1 MDTDS
6 EYNDDEEARSVS
18 WGAAGE
24 GEELAM
30 AGGWEGRWPTSP
42 SSVPTSL
49 EDPSLGI
56 KASCAGAGSAIPAPI
71 TGTWYV
77 KAMVANKNL
86 PLEKRPKKVSPLTV
100 TALEGG
106 DLEASFTFLKK
117 DQCHEKRIVMER
129 VGDPGKYIAKGGKK
143 HIYLQELPVKDH
155 YIILFECQHDERT
168 FHMGKL
174 LGRSLDMNV
183 EALEEFRKFTQRK
196 GFQQENIITPA
207 QMENCIPESE

>member
-1 MDTDS
+1 CRAES
-6 EYNDDEEARSVS
+6 LSLCLGLSLY
-18 WGAAGE
+18 AGFVLTE
-24 GEELAM
+24 P
-30 AGGWEGRWPTSP
+30 W
-42 SSVPTSL
+42 
-49 EDPSLGI
+49 
-56 KASCAGAGSAIPAPI
+56 I
-71 TGTWYV
+71 TGIWYV

-117 DQCHEKRIVMER
+117 DQCHEKGIVMER

-155 YIILFECQHDERT
+155 YIILGECQHDERT

-174 LGRSLDMNV
+174 LGEWLQTPRAPVPLAPPSLPQEPTAQLQPLWKPWKNLGNSLS
-183 EALEEFRKFTQRK
+183 EK
-196 GFQQENIITPA
+196 GSSKKT
-207 QMENCIPESE
+207 

>member
-1 MDTDS
+1 PS
-6 EYNDDEEARSVS
+6 GELARSV
-18 WGAAGE
+18 GE
-24 GEELAM
+24 GL
-30 AGGWEGRWPTSP
+30 R
-42 SSVPTSL
+42 
-49 EDPSLGI
+49 
-56 KASCAGAGSAIPAPI
+56 SAFYAKHPQLPPLPCLQI
-71 TGTWYV
+71 TGIWYV

-117 DQCHEKRIVMER
+117 DQCHEKGIVMER

-155 YIILFECQHDERT
+155 YIILGECQHDERT

-174 LGRSLDMNV
+174 LGRSLDVNV
-183 EALEEFRKFTQRK
+183 EALEEFRK
-196 GFQQENIITPA
+196 
-207 QMENCIPESE
+207 